1 MTYGYFRIRLQRK
14 RRETRLLFVNRGDG
28 NRILRGN
35 PEGQL
40 LTGTPVMGSKRDFR
54 CAIVHEGET
63 RRSDEELGELMMRG
77 TSATLCRDM
86 LASERLKW
94 WPER

>member
-1 MTYGYFRIRLQRK
+1 
-14 RRETRLLFVNRGDG
+14 
-28 NRILRGN
+28 
-35 PEGQL
+35 
-40 LTGTPVMGSKRDFR
+40 MGSKRDFR